1 MPLLHTVVEGRGD
14 TLEGDNE
21 KTAAI
26 MMVLYDHLVYPSVY
40 ILNKD
45 VGLVSQIIKQVSAI
59 ETLLHAR

>member
-1 MPLLHTVVEGRGD
+1 
-14 TLEGDNE
+14 LEGDNE

-26 MMVLYDHLVYPSVY
+26 MMVLYDHLVYPCVY